1 MATTSNYQQLPT
13 YRRCVG
19 WDVPKVSMELPR
31 VVSPP
36 QRVPRKHRDPNPKSP
51 RESGLGFETVWEIPR
66 NGWDVPDRKRW
77 DPPADQPHTH
87 TSMGDLAVISSCP
100 REAIKTGKR
109 EKWRREEKGER
120 RNRNLHMLPTSI
132 SRRKRWGDSPAFF
145 VRNVRRAFL
154 F

>member
-1 MATTSNYQQLPT
+1 MATGASYQQLGQATSNYQQLPT

-51 RESGLGFETVWEIPR
+51 REPGLGFETLWEIPR
-66 NGWDVPDRKRW
+66 NGWDVPDRKGW

-87 TSMGDLAVISSCP
+87 TSHGRLESDLVLSG
-100 REAIKTGKR
+100 EADKNGEKGKMAGRGKR
-109 EKWRREEKGER
+109 GKGEWE
-120 RNRNLHMLPTSI
+120 PTHASHI
-132 SRRKRWGDSPAFF
+132 DFAKKKVGR
-145 VRNVRRAFL
+145 
-154 F
+154 